1 MCWDDD
7 DFGNIDDDLAWISAP
22 YTPPEPPASVSQ
34 AWTDEASRRA
44 AMLAQEE
51 AAAANAEE
59 VARQAAV
66 AEQQADRRRTEESSR
81 RAAEAARRQAEENAS
96 RKAAEA
102 ARRQAEEVARQA
114 AVAERVRQ
122 AEENASRKA
131 AEAARRQA
139 EENASRKAAEAAR
152 RQAEENASRE
162 AAEAARRQAEEVARQ
177 AAVAERVRQAE
188 ENASREAAEAARRK
202 AEEASRQAA
211 MLAQQE
217 ADRRRKAAA
226 ERRAQ
231 AARRNAEE
239 DARRRADR
247 AAAAL
252 RDHHRRMEL
261 ARLRVKHEAE
271 SKRRLR
277 ERARKALQENKV
289 PDAQPEE
296 QTAAPK
302 AAVRK
307 EALSLFQELKG
318 YILNKLNTDNVAVLS
333 SIANIQNE
341 NGTHDLLAID
351 DALLAIQ
358 KHFNTFE
365 TMEDRRTLYNV
376 YSARIL
382 IENAEQLVDNYNRII
397 QNTRRLFP
405 EFNLI
410 REGHNGIFSKLASL
424 KCQIRRCSD
433 EEIAS
438 QIQDG
443 NLQHVDI
450 SDNDL
455 EREYQQF
462 KKYYQT
468 RFVDTPNGQARTLG
482 DEYGW
487 VLSNQVLSSNL
498 ARMIDYS
505 KYSGNGFINV
515 NAILRSD
522 KSTARFTSDMVE
534 SFNRFAHHLVI
545 PMYSKD
551 DFVIYRGDG
560 LTTSDQTQTVMGF
573 YSAGL
578 SPVDIGKFVRDGG
591 RMIKIHV
598 PRGTPFLPIVLTRKD
613 EGEIALLPGTVLE
626 KQSQMTLDNGHYAE
640 YTVASNPPVLS
651 EREEATIFM
660 NSIALLYD
668 EAVYEYK
675 HRGPGTA
682 EERERFVNERPTAG
696 APTAGEAEEFVLNLV
711 NSRYDG
717 DW

>member
-22 YTPPEPPASVSQ
+22 YTPPDPPASVSQ
-34 AWTDEASRRA
+34 AWTDDTRTRDRRAEAASRRA

-51 AAAANAEE
+51 AAAR
-59 VARQAAV
+59 RQAEAV
-66 AEQQADRRRTEESSR
+66 R
-81 RAAEAARRQAEENAS
+81 RAAEAARRQ
-96 RKAAEA
+96 
-102 ARRQAEEVARQA
+102 
-114 AVAERVRQ
+114 
-122 AEENASRKA
+122 
-131 AEAARRQA
+131 
-139 EENASRKAAEAAR
+139 
-152 RQAEENASRE
+152 
-162 AAEAARRQAEEVARQ
+162 
-177 AAVAERVRQAE
+177 
-188 ENASREAAEAARRK
+188 

-226 ERRAQ
+226 ERRAHN
-231 AARRNAEE
+231 NAEE

-252 RDHHRRMEL
+252 RVHHRRMEL

-277 ERARKALQENKV
+277 ERARRKALQENKV
-289 PDAQPEE
+289 PGAQPEE

-318 YILNKLNTDNVAVLS
+318 YILNKLNTDNVTVLS
-333 SIANIQNE
+333 SISKIQNE
-341 NGTHDLLAID
+341 DGTHDLLAID

-410 REGHNGIFSKLASL
+410 REGHNGIFSKLASV
-424 KCQIRRCSD
+424 KCGIRRCSD

-455 EREYQQF
+455 EREYQHF

-468 RFVDTPNGQARTLG
+468 RFVDTPNGQARILG

-487 VLSNQVLSSNL
+487 VLSNQVLSNNL

-522 KSTARFTSDMVE
+522 KSTDRFTSDMVE

-578 SPVDIGKFVRDGG
+578 SPFDIGKFVRDGG

-598 PRGTPFLPIVLTRKD
+598 PRGTPFLPVVLTRKD

-640 YTVASNPPVLS
+640 YTVASTPPVLS

-675 HRGPGTA
+675 RRGPGTA

-696 APTAGEAEEFVLNLV
+696 APTAGEAKEFVLNLV

>member
-7 DFGNIDDDLAWISAP
+7 DFGKIDDDLAWISAP

-34 AWTDEASRRA
+34 AWTDDTRTRDQEEDERRRVEEASRRA

-51 AAAANAEE
+51 AAAAQAEA
-59 VARQAAV
+59 VRRAAV
-66 AEQQADRRRTEESSR
+66 AAQQEAD
-81 RAAEAARRQAEENAS
+81 
-96 RKAAEA
+96 
-102 ARRQAEEVARQA
+102 
-114 AVAERVRQ
+114 
-122 AEENASRKA
+122 
-131 AEAARRQA
+131 
-139 EENASRKAAEAAR
+139 
-152 RQAEENASRE
+152 
-162 AAEAARRQAEEVARQ
+162 
-177 AAVAERVRQAE
+177 
-188 ENASREAAEAARRK
+188 RRK
-202 AEEASRQAA
+202 AEEAASRRAALLAQQEAAEAAAQAEEASQQAA

-217 ADRRRKAAA
+217 AEENARRRKAAA

-231 AARRNAEE
+231 AARQNAEE

-252 RDHHRRMEL
+252 RVHHRRMEL

-277 ERARKALQENKV
+277 ERARRKALQENKV
-289 PDAQPEE
+289 PGAQPEE

-333 SIANIQNE
+333 SISKIQNE
-341 NGTHDLLAID
+341 DGTHDLLAID

-424 KCQIRRCSD
+424 KCKIRRCSD

-455 EREYQQF
+455 EREYQHF

-578 SPVDIGKFVRDGG
+578 SPFDIGKFVRDGG

-598 PRGTPFLPIVLTRKD
+598 PRGTPFLPVVLTRKD

-675 HRGPGTA
+675 RRGPGTS

-696 APTAGEAEEFVLNLV
+696 APTAGEAKDFVLNLV